1 MWGAVKAQ
9 MQSPPSQLNKK
20 VPAHASG
27 PQSHVQ
33 ITHRSFTLVSAENYH
48 VKKRK
53 RERKI
58 SATIHKSQ
66 QHIPLPIGRGKV
78 VSCDSQQTYPLQAV
92 SPARWIMA
100 VSVIRPCWR

>member
-53 RERKI
+53 REKKNIRNHPQI
-58 SATIHKSQ
+58 STAHSPSNWKGK
-66 QHIPLPIGRGKV
+66 GRV
-78 VSCDSQQTYPLQAV
+78 L
-92 SPARWIMA
+92 
-100 VSVIRPCWR
+100 